1 MNGIKPGDVA
11 MNGRHYAPEGLP
23 LLEYFTAYRV
33 LVRIREQV
41 LKGRPSGRVIDE
53 AMDELLDLAG
63 RGGRGDE

>member
-1 MNGIKPGDVA
+1 MNGNKPSDVA

-33 LVRIREQV
+33 LARIREQV

-53 AMDELLDLAG
+53 AMDELLDLASK
-63 RGGRGDE
+63 GGRGDE

>member
-11 MNGRHYAPEGLP
+11 MNGRRYAPEGLP

-33 LVRIREQV
+33 LTRIREQV
-41 LKGRPSGRVIDE
+41 LTGRPSGRVIDE

-63 RGGRGDE
+63 KGGRGDG